1 MPEPIAIIGS
11 ACRLPGGADTP
22 SKLWKLIKD
31 PPELSRKPD
40 PSRFDVDAFYHP
52 IGMHSGTTNATKSYW
67 LDEDVARFDAAFFSI
82 QPGEVEAMDPQQRL
96 LLEVVYDG
104 LCAAGQRM
112 DALRG
117 SDTAVYVGQM
127 CDDWNTMLNRDWLTM
142 PRYTAT
148 GLERAINAN
157 RVSYYFDWTG
167 PSMTIDTA
175 CSSSLVALDQAVQT
189 LRSGKSKMAIAAGTS
204 LMLSPAM
211 FVSESSLGMLSP
223 TGHCAMWDAS
233 ADGYTRGEG
242 VACVLVKTL
251 SQALADKDPIECII
265 RETGVNTDGHAAP
278 GLTMP
283 SNITQAALIRETYAR
298 AGLDPNNK
306 LGDRPQFFH
315 AHGTGTQAG
324 DPQEAQ
330 AISGA
335 LFPRGS
341 VAESEAD
348 KLIVG
353 SIKTVIGHTEGTAGV
368 TSVIATALALK
379 HGVIPPNLHFHNL
392 NPKVAPFFGH
402 LDIPT
407 TAMPW
412 PNIEEGQIR
421 RASVNSFGFGGS
433 NSHAILEQYVPQA
446 ESLTNSETS
455 TNICPGPS
463 TSSSQLFTPLVFS
476 AASETSLRAMLS
488 SHLDYLQSNPAVQL
502 SSLAYTLQHRRST
515 LSYRTAITAL
525 TIQHAI
531 ESLKGLFNAPSD
543 SSAGELL
550 GNRYSTSIKTQR
562 HKIIGIFTGQGA
574 QWARMGAQL
583 IESSPFAAAR
593 IEELD
598 SILTTLPN
606 TTDRPSWTL
615 KGQLLADKTTS
626 RLAEAQLS
634 QPLCTVVQIL
644 LVDVL
649 RAAGIVFTSVV
660 GHSSGE
666 IGAAYAAGLVSAR
679 DALLIA
685 YFRGVHAKLAAS
697 PNNKNAT
704 SGAMMAAGT
713 SETLARALCAGP
725 RFVGRMQVAA
735 VNSSSSVTLSGDE
748 DAVDEAERMFKEEG
762 TFARKLKVDKAYH
775 SAHMTPCAGPYIAS
789 LDSCGIRP
797 SVPHDNIGVGTTWYS
812 SVYKGEPMSVERLTN
827 QYWADNMCKAVLFAD
842 ALASAAD
849 SVGTFDLAVE
859 VGPHPAL
866 KGPALATLGSMGSV
880 PYTGLLSRGQSDTE
894 SLMAGLGFVWT
905 HLGAGSVQ
913 FSAAQALLSGTNVE
927 TETVLSDLP
936 SYPFDHQRA
945 YWHDSRVFNHFRHRS
960 AIHAPNT
967 VLGMICSEATTTVEF
982 QWRNILKPSEVAWL
996 KGHVLQRQALF
1007 PATGYVSQAIE
1018 AIRLAAL
1025 EIAGLDTAISVF
1037 KVTDMEIPRALILD
1051 GDSSSVETIFT
1062 LSSVS
1067 RSSDGGVIT
1076 AEWACSSAA
1085 EGGGNNVMLNAK
1097 GRVSAQLAAA
1107 EPDTLPLSQYDA
1119 YNLVDAGEEQFYTN
1133 LARIGYEYSRPFRG
1147 VSNIRRKPGYST
1159 GTLADQSGESWY
1171 DDLIVHP
1178 GMLDSALQT
1187 IFAAWSFPGD
1197 TEIWCLHV
1205 PVSVSSIT
1213 INAFYTPVGEGMK
1226 QGTMQYETMI
1236 RNRDNSKVV
1245 GDIYLNTNDNAHAF
1259 VQFEGVTLVP
1269 FMRATPKD
1277 DVPMFSYLHQ
1287 EVAAPDGQLAAGG
1300 ETVTDYEVQLYKDMD
1315 RVAYWY
1321 VRNASLAFPAGER
1334 EQLLAH
1340 FQHYLRWCDR
1350 TVDMVSSG
1358 ANSKVPAEC
1367 NTDSHEDVAL
1377 IVARYEDRK
1386 DLRFIQAV
1394 GDQLGQIIR
1403 EGGSFLDSMELT
1415 DFLPAMYENGGICSG
1430 PTGGWLGRILAQIS
1444 HRYPGANILEVGGG
1458 TGGTTEAALGAL
1470 GTAYGSY
1477 TFTDLSPSF
1486 VLVAEER
1493 FGPGGRNQ
1501 AERIVFNTF
1510 DMTREPSAQG
1520 VVEGSYDVVVAAQ
1533 VLHFSPDVAISLA
1546 NLRRLLKPGG
1556 FLVVAET
1563 TSSTDLLS
1571 AGMTIGTLPGWWNG
1585 AHTGRPWGP
1594 MLTLSQ
1600 WEDVLQ
1606 TPALGFGGIDT
1617 VSPDISESLPIRVFV
1632 AQAVDD
1638 RVTLLREPLA
1648 VEEYWHQAGIG
1659 ADALA
1664 IIGGTTP
1671 YVQSLAQKTYEIVG
1685 PRFITKGIFETAQAF
1700 SSSDMA
1706 QAAAASAS
1714 SRVTVL
1720 CLTDLDEP
1728 YLQDLTATKLD
1739 ALKTLLNLSG
1749 TMTWVTRGAIEDS
1762 PFSYMM
1768 RGITMAVSTEDPLLN
1783 VHMFDLDIEAGL
1795 EARSKEASELVQVML
1810 RQHALYSW
1818 GLNEDADAS
1827 GLLWSVEP
1835 EVYMH
1840 DGRQHITRVLQDKEK
1855 NERYNGRRR
1864 DVYSTVH
1871 TAEDTG
1877 VLQLRGKGEG
1887 QGRGALEL
1895 QKVSPLRLIAASA
1908 STKCATI
1915 IVTHSLLQSLAV
1927 GPGPSGFFQLCVGLD
1942 AETDEPVLALSGSGE
1957 SRALVPKQW
1966 CIPLKHLGQV
1976 PATSTL
1982 VSAAA
1987 SLIAEQILLF
1997 TPLGGTLLVNEA
2009 DLAVKL
2015 ALQRKARGRNVKTV
2029 FTTAQPR
2036 QSNNDAVV
2044 FDESTESVFL
2054 HPNFPQHTF
2063 QTVVPTSTTVFV
2075 HFSRG
2080 SRSDAVRDE
2089 MVKYLPPACLRV
2101 PEEAVLSCE
2110 PNASMAELEQAR
2122 IDLLAQMLRN
2132 AWSDA
2137 DEVMANSLA
2146 SSIPLGEATRHKAI
2160 GEPLSVVD
2168 WTFPG
2173 AVQAKVQPIDAGILF
2188 RADRTYMFVGMAGEL
2203 GQSLAGWMLAHGARH
2218 VVLTSRNPKVNPKFV
2233 ADMERR
2239 YPGAIVKTMSADVT
2253 SRESLRRLH
2262 ESVTA
2267 TLPPIAGVMNGAMVL
2282 ADDLFDKMSHEQF
2295 ARVAAPKVLGTQ
2307 LLDDMFRTEPL
2318 DFFIV
2323 TTSITAVIGWS
2334 GQSNYSAANEFMT
2347 SLVRNRRDR
2356 RGLAGSAINIPAVK
2370 GVGYAAQ
2377 EKNGFDFEYFDSLGY
2392 INVSEEDLHILC
2404 AEAVLSGRPGSSA
2417 SPQVVMGVDYVA
2429 ADLDIR
2435 AAHRRDAKFS
2445 HFIRHDDVA
2454 GSNSDQTG
2462 QANKSSVRV
2471 KVQLQEAKSREEAS
2485 VITTDGFI
2493 AHLKRTL
2500 RMSADEKVEESAT
2513 LIELGVDS
2521 LAAVEIRGWFL
2532 KELEVDVPTLSI
2544 LGGGPIAKLVG
2555 AAMEKL
2561 VLPSQQEEVAPVP
2574 LPAPMPVTASV
2585 PVELAPAKMLD
2596 MERPVLVTRP
2606 SSSASGS
2613 PRKETFMT
2621 AEATPMSQGSLFDFS
2636 PARSSS
2642 GYSSGSRSALS
2653 EADVDGNIGSVA
2665 EGRKQ

>member
-1 MPEPIAIIGS
+1 MNSGVHQVN
-11 ACRLPGGADTP
+11 
-22 SKLWKLIKD
+22 KKQMLIR
-31 PPELSRKPD
+31 S
-40 PSRFDVDAFYHP
+40 
-52 IGMHSGTTNATKSYW
+52 T
-67 LDEDVARFDAAFFSI
+67 
-82 QPGEVEAMDPQQRL
+82 
-96 LLEVVYDG
+96 
-104 LCAAGQRM
+104 
-112 DALRG
+112 
-117 SDTAVYVGQM
+117 
-127 CDDWNTMLNRDWLTM
+127 
-142 PRYTAT
+142 
-148 GLERAINAN
+148 
-157 RVSYYFDWTG
+157 
-167 PSMTIDTA
+167 
-175 CSSSLVALDQAVQT
+175 SSPT
-189 LRSGKSKMAIAAGTS
+189 
-204 LMLSPAM
+204 AM

-298 AGLDPNNK
+298 AGLDPINK

-330 AISGA
+330 AISAA
-335 LFPRGS
+335 LFTQGS
-341 VAESEAD
+341 VAEREAD
-348 KLIVG
+348 KLMVG

-392 NPKVAPFFGH
+392 NPKVAPFFEH

-407 TAMPW
+407 AAMTW
-412 PNIEEGQIR
+412 PKIEEGEVR

-433 NSHAILEQYVPQA
+433 NAHAILEQYVPQ
-446 ESLTNSETS
+446 SDRT
-455 TNICPGPS
+455 
-463 TSSSQLFTPLVFS
+463 TSSSESTEAAAASTGESAITCIYTPLVFS
-476 AASETSLRAMLS
+476 AASATSLRAMLS
-488 SHLDYLQSNPAVQL
+488 AHLGYLQANPAVQL
-502 SSLAYTLQHRRST
+502 SSLAYTLQHRLST
-515 LSYRTAITAL
+515 LSYRTAITA
-525 TIQHAI
+525 TTVQHAI
-531 ESLKGLFNAPSD
+531 ESLEGLVNAPSD
-543 SSAGELL
+543 SSAGELIAT
-550 GNRYSTSIKTQR
+550 RYSTSTSTKEETR
-562 HKIIGIFTGQGA
+562 RKIIGIFTGQGA

-593 IEELD
+593 IDELD
-598 SILTTLPN
+598 SILQNLPY

-615 KGQLLADKTTS
+615 KSQLLADKTTS
-626 RLAEAQLS
+626 RLAEAELS
-634 QPLCTVVQIL
+634 QPLCTAVQII

-649 RAAGIVFTSVV
+649 NAAGIVFTAVV

-666 IGAAYAAGLVSAR
+666 IGAAYSAGMVSAR

-697 PNNKNAT
+697 PNNHKDSNKLAAPT
-704 SGAMMAAGT
+704 SGAMMAVGT
-713 SETLARALCAGP
+713 SAQLAQALCAEP
-725 RFVGRMQVAA
+725 RFAGRMQVAA

-748 DAVDEAERMFKEEG
+748 DAIDEAESMFKEEG

-775 SAHMTPCAGPYIAS
+775 SAHMAPCAGPYIAS

-797 SVPHDNIGVGTTWYS
+797 SAPSSPLPHHSNENMVVTGTGTGTTWYS
-812 SVYKGEPMSVERLTN
+812 SVHKGEPMDAERLTN
-827 QYWADNMCKAVLFAD
+827 QYWADNMCNAVLFAD
-842 ALASAAD
+842 ALESAANE
-849 SVGTFDLAVE
+849 VGTFDMAVE

-866 KGPALATLGSMGSV
+866 KGPAMATLGSKGSTGGSV

-905 HLGAGSVQ
+905 HLGSGSVQ
-913 FSAAQALLSGTNVE
+913 FSAVQALLSGTDVE
-927 TETVLSDLP
+927 VDNAVVLSDLP

-945 YWHDSRVFNHFRHRS
+945 YWHDSRVFNHFRHVS

-982 QWRNILKPSEVAWL
+982 QWRNILKSSEVAWL
-996 KGHVLQRQALF
+996 KGHVLQGQALF

-1025 EIAGLDTAISVF
+1025 ETAGLDTAVSVF
-1037 KVTDMEIPRALILD
+1037 KVTDMEIPRALVLE
-1051 GDSSSVETIFT
+1051 GEGASVETIFT

-1067 RSSDGGVIT
+1067 RSSDGSLIT
-1076 AEWACSSAA
+1076 AEWACSSVA
-1085 EGGGNNVMLNAK
+1085 EGGGNNVMLNAR
-1097 GRVSAQLAAA
+1097 GRVSAQLATSA
-1107 EPDTLPLSQYDA
+1107 EPDTLPLRKHDA
-1119 YNLVDAGEEQFYTN
+1119 YNLVDVDQEQFYTN
-1133 LARIGYEYSRPFRG
+1133 LGRIGYEYSHPFRG
-1147 VSNIRRKPGYST
+1147 VSDIRRKPGYST
-1159 GTLADQSGESWY
+1159 GTLTDQSGDAWY

-1187 IFAAWSFPGD
+1187 VFAAWSFPGD

-1226 QGTMQYETMI
+1226 QGTMQYESMI
-1236 RNRDNSKVV
+1236 RNRNNSKVV
-1245 GDIYLNTNDNAHAF
+1245 GDIYLNTKDSAHAF

-1269 FMRATPKD
+1269 FMRATSKD

-1287 EVAAPDGQLAAGG
+1287 DVAAPDGQFAARG
-1300 ETVTDYEVQLYKDMD
+1300 EAVTDYEAQLYGDMD

-1321 VRNASLAFPAGER
+1321 MRKASLAFPSGER
-1334 EQLLAH
+1334 QQLLDH

-1350 TVDMVSSG
+1350 SVDMVSSG
-1358 ANSKVPAEC
+1358 AVLKVPAEC
-1367 NTDSHEDVAL
+1367 NTDSHENVAS

-1386 DLRFIQAV
+1386 DFRLVQAI
-1394 GDQLGQIIR
+1394 GDKLVQMIS
-1403 EGGSFLDSMELT
+1403 EGGSVLDHMKQTNL
-1415 DFLPAMYENGGICSG
+1415 LPAMYENGGICSG
-1430 PTGGWLGRILAQIS
+1430 PTGAWLGRILAQIS

-1486 VLVAEER
+1486 VLEAEER
-1493 FGPGGRNQ
+1493 LGPGGRDQ
-1501 AERIVFNTF
+1501 AERIVFKQF

-1520 VVEGSYDVVVAAQ
+1520 FAEGSYDVVVAAQ
-1533 VLHFSPDVAISLA
+1533 VLHFSPDVAASLA
-1546 NLRRLLKPGG
+1546 NLRRLLRPGG

-1563 TSSTDLLS
+1563 TSCTDCTDLL
-1571 AGMTIGTLPGWWNG
+1571 AVGMTIGTIPGWWNG
-1585 AHTGRPWGP
+1585 VHTGRPWGP
-1594 MLTLSQ
+1594 TLTLSQ
-1600 WEDVLQ
+1600 WEDVFG
-1606 TPALGFGGIDT
+1606 TPSLGFGGIDT
-1617 VSPDISESLPIRVFV
+1617 VTPNINDSLPISVFV

-1638 RVTLLREPLA
+1638 RVTLLRTPLA
-1648 VEEYWHQAGIG
+1648 VEEYWYQAGIG
-1659 ADALA
+1659 ADMLA

-1671 YVQSLAQKTYEIVG
+1671 DVQSLAQETYGVVG
-1685 PRFITKGIFETAQAF
+1685 QRFIHKAIFKTVRDF

-1714 SRVTVL
+1714 NRVTVL

-1728 YLQDLTATKLD
+1728 YLQDLTAAKFD

-1749 TMTWVTRGAIEDS
+1749 TMIWATRGAREDK

-1768 RGITMAVSTEDPLLN
+1768 RGITMAVSTENPILN
-1783 VHMFDLDIEAGL
+1783 VHMFDLDIEARSSSSN
-1795 EARSKEASELVQVML
+1795 EAAVLAQTML
-1810 RQHALYSW
+1810 RQHALHSW
-1818 GLNEDADAS
+1818 GLDGDTDAS
-1827 GLLWSVEP
+1827 GLLWTVEP
-1835 EVYMH
+1835 ETYMR
-1840 DGRQHITRVLQDKEK
+1840 DGRQLITRVLRDEEK
-1855 NERYNGRRR
+1855 NERYNYRRR

-1871 TAEDTG
+1871 RAGPGADYEEDAG
-1877 VLQLRGKGEG
+1877 FLQLRATGRGEEGK
-1887 QGRGALEL
+1887 GRGALEL
-1895 QKVSPLRLIAASA
+1895 QKLSPLRLVAAPA
-1908 STKCATI
+1908 STRCATVN
-1915 IVTHSLLQSLAV
+1915 VTHSLLQNLAV
-1927 GPGPSGFFQLCVGLD
+1927 GPGPSSFFQLCVGVD
-1942 AETDEPVLALSGSGE
+1942 VETDKPVLTLSGSGE
-1957 SRALVPKQW
+1957 SQALVPTQW
-1966 CIPLKHLGQV
+1966 CIPLQHPAHGQLS
-1976 PATSTL
+1976 ATSILTSELTLTL

-1987 SLIAEQILLF
+1987 SLIAEHILSF
-1997 TPLGGTLLVNEA
+1997 TPLGGGTLLVNEA

-2015 ALQRKARGRNVKTV
+2015 ALQRKARGRNIKTV

-2036 QSNNDAVV
+2036 RSDNRPVV
-2044 FDESTESVFL
+2044 SALAEGAESVFL

-2063 QTVVPTSTTVFV
+2063 QAVVPTSTAVFV

-2080 SRSDAVRDE
+2080 PRSDAVRDE
-2089 MVKYLPPACLRV
+2089 MVKYLPPACLRI

-2110 PNASMAELEQAR
+2110 PNANMAELEPTR
-2122 IDLLAQMLRN
+2122 VELLAQMLRD

-2137 DEVMANSLA
+2137 HQVTPNAILA
-2146 SSIPLGEATRHKAI
+2146 DLIPLGEATGHKAI
-2160 GEPLSVVD
+2160 GESLAVVD
-2168 WTFPG
+2168 WTVPG
-2173 AVQAKVQPIDAGILF
+2173 AVQAKVLPIDEGILF
-2188 RADRTYMFVGMAGEL
+2188 RADRTYMLVGMAGEL
-2203 GQSLAGWMLAHGARH
+2203 GQSLAGWMLAHGARN

-2239 YPGAIVKTMSADVT
+2239 HPGAVVKTMSGDVT
-2253 SRESLRRLH
+2253 SRESLERLH
-2262 ESVTA
+2262 VAVTS
-2267 TLPPIAGVMNGAMVL
+2267 TMPPVAGVMNGAMVL

-2295 ARVAAPKVLGTQ
+2295 QRVAAPKVLGTQ
-2307 LLDDMFRTEPL
+2307 HLDDLFGDEPL

-2377 EKNGFDFEYFDSLGY
+2377 EENGFDFEYFDSLGY
-2392 INVSEEDLHILC
+2392 INVSEEDLHVLC

-2417 SPQVVMGVDYVA
+2417 SPQVVMGVNYVD
-2429 ADLDIR
+2429 ADLDVKD
-2435 AAHRRDAKFS
+2435 AHRRDAKFS
-2445 HFIRHDDVA
+2445 HFIRPEDVA
-2454 GSNSDQTG
+2454 AYNDG
-2462 QANKSSVRV
+2462 QAGQSNNKSGVRI
-2471 KVQLQEAKSREEAS
+2471 KTQLQDAKNREDAR

-2493 AHLKRTL
+2493 AHLKRIL

-2513 LIELGVDS
+2513 LVELGVDS

-2532 KELEVDVPTLSI
+2532 KEVEVDVPTLSI
-2544 LGGGPIAKLVG
+2544 LGGGPISKLVD

-2561 VLPSQQEEVAPVP
+2561 VLQSQKVEVAHETLHPP
-2574 LPAPMPVTASV
+2574 LPATVPVAVTV
-2585 PVELAPAKMLD
+2585 PVESLPARMLD
-2596 MERPVLVTRP
+2596 LEQPVLITRP
-2606 SSSASGS
+2606 SSSGSSSGS
-2613 PRKETFMT
+2613 PSMGLFVTE
-2621 AEATPMSQGSLFDFS
+2621 EATPMSQGSLFDFS
-2636 PARSSS
+2636 PARSVS
-2642 GYSSGSRSALS
+2642 GLSSGSRTASSAS
-2653 EADVDGNIGSVA
+2653 EADVDDNTESISR
-2665 EGRKQ
+2665 EKEE